1 VRACTS
7 VGTVKRDGGH
17 RLALPA
23 AAGNDHTD
31 SAATTP
37 TCLAG
42 AAPAALGMGC
52 HAAHQQQQ
60 QQLLQEGRCRA
71 GRGGR

>member
-1 VRACTS
+1 MRACTS

-37 TCLAG
+37 TSLAG
-42 AAPAALGMGC
+42 AAPAALGTVLMVRQPQRYT
-52 HAAHQQQQ
+52 HN
-60 QQLLQEGRCRA
+60 
-71 GRGGR
+71 